1 MRLQAMLQPQRC
13 ICLDADTRLL
23 RHTQDDA
30 TAAATSP
37 ETAAVEAQ
45 PRNPGDAAPGTE
57 TMQGARASP
66 TLVVTVHEFKCRAE
80 PLGHV
85 AEAEE
90 RRLCELANIMRGNS
104 APGST
109 RREST
114 SGSGSQGRPSSL
126 SLSLQLRRTKHKVR
140 AKDVH
145 SVLVD
150 ETHGAGQRATAT
162 TAPKPEQWANVFNF
176 REQVLELPLP
186 AAKGGAVDWSHPLL
200 LTLKGIR
207 GDTLSQQPVKYPK
220 KVAVSKVALSE
231 LHMHLTAPSKT
242 PALKESTRNPQVVM
256 AWFKMYTPTV
266 AAAAVGQLRLSLRL
280 VSPAVDAPR
289 QSEVGSD
296 HALARV
302 SAPPPPPPPP
312 PPIAPSAD
320 TEPFAHTSV
329 QAVGPAKAH
338 KATSSRAVKPELD
351 ISRFQIV
358 TQKRTYVLAAE
369 TSKSARFWLEHLR
382 AVLAVLRHGR

>member
-1 MRLQAMLQPQRC
+1 MQHDRFDFFEAVPIRGWNKQRRYVLALPVATDALLLSQE
-13 ICLDADTRLL
+13 CLEL
-23 RHTQDDA
+23 HQDD
-30 TAAATSP
+30 
-37 ETAAVEAQ
+37 
-45 PRNPGDAAPGTE
+45 
-57 TMQGARASP
+57 
-66 TLVVTVHEFKCRAE
+66 LAE
-80 PLGHV
+80 
-85 AEAEE
+85 
-90 RRLCELANIMRGNS
+90 
-104 APGST
+104 
-109 RREST
+109 
-114 SGSGSQGRPSSL
+114 
-126 SLSLQLRRTKHKVR
+126 
-140 AKDVH
+140 
-145 SVLVD
+145 
-150 ETHGAGQRATAT
+150 
-162 TAPKPEQWANVFNF
+162 
-176 REQVLELPLP
+176 
-186 AAKGGAVDWSHPLL
+186 
-200 LTLKGIR
+200 
-207 GDTLSQQPVKYPK
+207 
-220 KVAVSKVALSE
+220 
-231 LHMHLTAPSKT
+231 
-242 PALKESTRNPQVVM
+242 KESTHNPQVVM

-329 QAVGPAKAH
+329 QPVGPAKAH